1 MIFYKKCDI
10 IIKRRYIMYKE
21 RNIATSVILTIV
33 TCGIYGLYWLVCLTD
48 EVNREADEKL
58 PAGGTTLLLTIVT
71 CGIYGYYWAYK
82 MGKNV
87 QNISAKNNI
96 EAADNSVLYL
106 VLEIVGLGIV
116 DFCLIQSDL
125 NKLANNGN

>member
-1 MIFYKKCDI
+1 
-10 IIKRRYIMYKE
+10 MYKE

-87 QNISAKNNI
+87 QNISAKHNI
-96 EAADNSVLYL
+96 EVSDNSVLYL
-106 VLEIVGLGIV
+106 VLELFGLGIV
-116 DFCLIQSDL
+116 NFCLIQSDI
-125 NKLANNGN
+125 NRLANNGN